1 MVGAINSL
9 KAKMTGKAPKLSYSM
24 AKMASVK
31 QFYSPEKA
39 RKELL
44 LPSTPIE
51 EAISD
56 CMSWYKENGY
66 LA

>member
-1 MVGAINSL
+1 
-9 KAKMTGKAPKLSYSM
+9 M

-39 RKELL
+39 REELH

-56 CMSWYKENGY
+56 CMAWYKENGY
-66 LA
+66 IA